1 VFWTG
6 ALLVIIEMFMMLGR
20 YHFLGLMAALAVIAM
35 FVLNLF
41 SNSYNRL
48 ILVTMLV
55 SVGFDITWLV
65 FKTRG
70 V

>member
-1 VFWTG
+1 
-6 ALLVIIEMFMMLGR
+6 MMLGR